1 MATYTSN
8 ISNGYKL
15 ELNLTQQ
22 SQSIEGNYSQ
32 VGWELFLISGGYY
45 FYDHG
50 VTSNVTING
59 TKVLTFSGK
68 FGIGQNAKVKVG
80 SGSTRVNHNSD
91 GTKTFSF
98 TADFMVNTIESYTMQ
113 SRLVVT
119 GSMALTT
126 IPRASKAT
134 TLNGNVIGEQMA
146 LVIERKSADFT
157 HTAQYSFNGGKNW
170 LEAGTGVTNGVIF
183 TPDISN
189 CSHFPNSASGQM
201 LVKVVTYKGNTR
213 VGETKSTYTVKVPE
227 SLIPTFTLSFTEA
240 NAKVKEKVGAY
251 VQGQSNVKIDISEA
265 SSLYGA
271 TIKSYKIEFDEATGT
286 ASTFTKTPFKSG
298 ELSIKASVT
307 DTRGRTAV
315 TTVPISVLP
324 YKRPSISKASFE
336 RANSDG
342 SINPLGSYLA
352 VEIEASVSSLVVEGL
367 EKNSLTT
374 KIKAKRKD
382 ELSFLDKA
390 VTLEEGI
397 TFKGQKVISGIDT
410 NFSYVFS
417 LEVEDIFGASI
428 SIGTVPTGEVT
439 MHWHRKT
446 VAVGKLLENLDYN
459 LDIADKGINSDGGY
473 FLSKKPIAFEWDIG
487 SSDYFESIK
496 NKWGAIPDGTSFIA
510 RVRRAGSFNTIVGL
524 KVSNSDGAV
533 LSLHVGA
540 SNFFVYMLNGG
551 TWSARS
557 LQTYITDRLAESV
570 YSISLGP
577 NMSSLES
584 GGYMPIKGFID
595 NFKRVRLQGVI
606 KPSAN
611 TGYGATVLT
620 LPTELRPSK
629 HMIFTLATSAGS
641 FPFILRPTG
650 VMVHGHNNAGAV
662 VSASGWISLDGI
674 TFIKN

>member
-8 ISNGYKL
+8 ISNSYKL
-15 ELNLTQQ
+15 ELNLTQK

-45 FYDHG
+45 FSDHG
-50 VTSNVTING
+50 AVSNVTING

-80 SGSTRVNHNSD
+80 SGSIRVNHNSD
-91 GTKTFSF
+91 GIKNFSF

-113 SRLVVT
+113 SKLTVS
-119 GSMALTT
+119 GSMGLST

-134 TLNGNVIGEQMA
+134 TLNGSTIGQQMA

-157 HTAQYSFNGGKNW
+157 HTVQYSFNSGENW
-170 LEAGTGVTNGVIF
+170 LSAGTGVTNNVVF
-183 TPDISN
+183 TPDIAN
-189 CSHFPNSASGQM
+189 CSYFPNSASGQM
-201 LVKVVTYKGNTR
+201 LVKVITYKGSSTI
-213 VGETKSTYTVKVPE
+213 GETKSTYTVKVPE
-227 SLIPTFTLSFTEA
+227 SLIPTFTLTFTEA

-307 DTRGRTAV
+307 DTRGRTA
-315 TTVPISVLP
+315 TKSLPISVMP
-324 YKRPSISKASFE
+324 YKRPSINKASFE

-390 VTLEEGI
+390 ETLEEGI
-397 TFKGQKVISGIDT
+397 TFKGQKVVSGIDT

-439 MHWHRKT
+439 MHWHRKSLSI
-446 VAVGKLLENLDYN
+446 GKILESLDFNLDV
-459 LDIADKGINSDGGY
+459 ADKGINSDGGY
-473 FLSKKPIAFEWDIG
+473 YLKKTPIFYDWDFGG
-487 SSDYFESIK
+487 SNYYENLKS
-496 NKWGAIPDGTSFIA
+496 KWGEVPDNSSFVARIKRSTSM
-510 RVRRAGSFNTIVGL
+510 NTVLGL
-524 KVSNSDGAV
+524 KLNSDNGIM
-533 LSLHVGA
+533 LSLHIA
-540 SNFFVYMLNGG
+540 SDGFFVYE
-551 TWSARS
+551 
-557 LQTYITDRLAESV
+557 I
-570 YSISLGP
+570 
-577 NMSSLES
+577 S
-584 GGYMPIKGFID
+584 GGVWAANKLSKYLGEKAHGENEIISVST
-595 NFKRVRLQGVI
+595 NFTSRESEGYNYVRSTLDDLGYVKLKGVI
-606 KPSAN
+606 KAN
-611 TGYGATVLT
+611 TTISTGAFICTM
-620 LPTELRPSK
+620 PANCRPNR
-629 HMIFTLATSAGS
+629 IQLLALATSKGPQNFMLKTNGQLTYNGGANIVAGE
-641 FPFILRPTG
+641 
-650 VMVHGHNNAGAV
+650 
-662 VSASGWISLDGI
+662 WISFDGVI
-674 TFIKN
+674 YNKV